1 MSDRDVQGRFLP
13 GHEGLPGA
21 GRPKGSKQSLAD
33 QFIYDLAELWERE
46 GKNILAQM
54 ATEKPCELVRAVT
67 RVLSSDEVRLRQ
79 DAVMVLDCKGM
90 DNPDC

>member
-1 MSDRDVQGRFLP
+1 
-13 GHEGLPGA
+13 
-21 GRPKGSKQSLAD
+21 
-33 QFIYDLAELWERE
+33 
-46 GKNILAQM
+46 M
-54 ATEKPCELVRAVT
+54 AAEKPCELVRAVT